1 MCFLTAKELIAK
13 VPARLFRPRSFVL
26 GRDHGWVEIV
36 WWAVRN
42 EEEWPGISKG
52 SYDQCGASNY
62 KADERIADHQGANW
76 EAWENEPTVSAHD
89 AVVELMSGGECLALE
104 FYLQQSRGWF
114 LEDAEV
120 FTTPVPMRLAD
131 KKGRAHNGPLRRPM
145 SKTVGLGVIELVRD
159 EAWSL
164 PWRVNGTVTRRVER
178 EEMEGP
184 ADRTR
189 PEGMDRWPWEIE
201 QYGRTYQQDWE
212 GQVTR
217 RGPMPLQTLYSR
229 R

>member
-1 MCFLTAKELIAK
+1 MCYLTVAELVAK
-13 VPARLFRPRSFVL
+13 VPKQLFQPRSFVL
-26 GRDHGWVEIV
+26 GRNHGWVEIV

-52 SYDQCGASNY
+52 SYDQCGPYNY
-62 KADERIADHQGANW
+62 KADERVCDHKGAHW

-89 AVVELMSGGECLALE
+89 AVMELMSGGECLALE
-104 FYLQQSRGWF
+104 FYLQQTRGWF

-120 FTTPVPMRLAD
+120 FNVPVPLRLPD
-131 KKGRAHNGPLRRPM
+131 KQGRDHNGPMRRPM
-145 SKTVGLGVIELVRD
+145 WQTLGLGVIELVRD

-164 PWRVNGTVTRRVER
+164 PWRVNGTITRHVTQ
-178 EEMEGP
+178 EEMERLAP
-184 ADRTR
+184 RTR
-189 PEGMDRWPWEIE
+189 PEGLERWPWEIE

-217 RGPMPLQTLYSR
+217 RGPMQLKTLYTR